1 LNIDYF
7 AENKEWGLLPSLNQ
21 ALIISLPF
29 PKGFLGLLPWIRKK
43 LLLHNFDGIQSSL
56 MTSLGGVIFNET
68 LQIINKPKHP
78 KEGEYKEQN
87 GRTHAQEDKRTT

>member
-29 PKGFLGLLPWIRKK
+29 PKGFIGLLPWIRKK
-43 LLLHNFDGIQSSL
+43 PLLHNFEGIQNSL
-56 MTSLGGVIFNET
+56 MTSLWGHFDET
-68 LQIINKPKHP
+68 LPSINKPKHP

-87 GRTHAQEDKRTT
+87 GRTHVQEDKRTT